1 MQEEG
6 LPSLQGGA
14 WLWERSRWKARP
26 ASLVFLVFLVA
37 VEALLDFLT
46 DKVLPTFGKFLQL
59 AGGVLQFL
67 AGTIQFGRLEE
78 ETEFEVFADDLVK
91 IPFDIF
97 PVVLLLFVMKGI
109 SEPVCSEFGL
119 AHSKIGP
126 GGLVAEFLA
135 SKVKGSDKTVCF
147 PPEFVHA
154 LFVLFLLGL
163 V

>member
-14 WLWERSRWKARP
+14 WRWERSRWKARP

-46 DKVLPTFGKFLQL
+46 DKVLPTFGKLLQL

-97 PVVLLLFVMKGI
+97 PEPWGI
-109 SEPVCSEFGL
+109 SKRLKAGGFDAAYL
-119 AHSKIGP
+119 ADHCRLEARQANVPMVVSRELRPFYEGVSPNLIKMGKRLEEI
-126 GGLVAEFLA
+126 L
-135 SKVKGSDKTVCF
+135 DI
-147 PPEFVHA
+147 
-154 LFVLFLLGL
+154 
-163 V
+163 